1 MCQVKGSVKSKT
13 VKEINFNSEQIQM
26 ETIL

>member
-1 MCQVKGSVKSKT
+1 MCQGKHSVKSKT
-13 VKEINFNSEQIQM
+13 VKQINFNSEQIQI

>member
-13 VKEINFNSEQIQM
+13 VKQINFNSEQTQI
-26 ETIL
+26 EALL